1 MLNQPTLETLKALKL
16 HGMLKAFE
24 EQLANPELQ
33 TLDFDERLGLLVDR
47 ERIEQD
53 NRLMTR
59 RLQRAKL
66 GQTAVFEDI
75 DLRTS
80 RGLEKSL
87 VASLSSCDWIRTHHN
102 LIITGP
108 TGVGKSYLACALGHK
123 ACREGLSVLYQRTGR
138 LFYELA
144 TARGEG
150 RYLRVLKA
158 LSQADLL
165 ICDDWGLAPLKDEQ
179 RRDFLEIIEDR
190 HSRKSVALVGQLPV
204 EKWHELIGDPTLA
217 EAILDRVVHNAYKIS
232 MKGESMRKRLAKT
245 LDLT

>member
-1 MLNQPTLETLKALKL
+1 MLNQPTIETLKSLKL
-16 HGMLKAFE
+16 HGMIKAFE

-33 TLDFDERLGLLVDR
+33 ALDFDERLGLMVSR

-53 NRLMTR
+53 NRLMTS
-59 RLQRAKL
+59 RLKRAKL
-66 GQTAVFEDI
+66 GQTAAFEDI
-75 DLRTS
+75 DLRTK

-87 VASLSSCDWIRTHHN
+87 VASLASCGWIRTHLN

-108 TGVGKSYLACALGHK
+108 TGVGKSYLACALAHK
-123 ACREGLSVLYQRTGR
+123 ACRDGLSVLYQRTSR

-150 RYLRVLKA
+150 RYLRVLKT

-165 ICDDWGLAPLKDEQ
+165 ILDDWGLAPLKEEQ
-179 RRDFLEIIEDR
+179 RRDFLEIVEDR
-190 HSRKSVALVGQLPV
+190 HSRKSIAIVGQMPV
-204 EKWHELIGDPTLA
+204 ENWHELIGDPTLA
-217 EAILDRVVHNAYKIS
+217 DAILDRLVHNAYKIC
-232 MKGESMRKRLAKT
+232 MEGDSMRKRLAKT